1 MKLWKKIALSI
12 LFILI
17 PAPDVEII
25 VKIDMNH
32 DDKPDVVLR
41 YRDLDFDV
49 KRNY

>member
-32 DDKPDVVLR
+32 DNRPDIVLS
-41 YRDLDFDV
+41 YKDLDFDV
-49 KRNY
+49 RKE